1 MCPIGKNSCQ
11 PLPQGLLAGL
21 FLIVNCK
28 LGWAW
33 FLVLQVVNYS
43 ESRTAE
49 EICESSSKMITFIDL
64 AGHHKYLKTTIF
76 GLTSYCP
83 DFAML
88 VVSAN
93 TGIGELLSHSS
104 HISKYLSASAFAYM
118 KHFGCLMCTLV
129 RNWLW
134 FSSCHTARTSSVQQF
149 VWNTHV
155 RLWHG

>member
-1 MCPIGKNSCQ
+1 MKKKSVGWYPIETTQRSSVL
-11 PLPQGLLAGL
+11 PLT
-21 FLIVNCK
+21 
-28 LGWAW
+28 
-33 FLVLQVVNYS
+33 VLQVVNYS

-93 TGIGELLSHSS
+93 TGIGELRRQLTGCQSS
-104 HISKYLSASAFAYM
+104 SNSF
-118 KHFGCLMCTLV
+118 C
-129 RNWLW
+129 
-134 FSSCHTARTSSVQQF
+134 
-149 VWNTHV
+149 
-155 RLWHG
+155 

>member
-1 MCPIGKNSCQ
+1 MIQ
-11 PLPQGLLAGL
+11 L
-21 FLIVNCK
+21 FLLITV
-28 LGWAW
+28 
-33 FLVLQVVNYS
+33 QVVNYS

-93 TGIGELLSHSS
+93 TGIGELQRYTVESQTSQCVDRLYMPWSPHRW
-104 HISKYLSASAFAYM
+104 ISAL
-118 KHFGCLMCTLV
+118 
-129 RNWLW
+129 
-134 FSSCHTARTSSVQQF
+134 
-149 VWNTHV
+149 
-155 RLWHG
+155 

>member
-1 MCPIGKNSCQ
+1 M
-11 PLPQGLLAGL
+11 
-21 FLIVNCK
+21 
-28 LGWAW
+28 
-33 FLVLQVVNYS
+33 QVVNYS

-93 TGIGELLSHSS
+93 TGIGELQFDDKQLIDKMFQACSWSDRSDPQQSTTEDHQSLTSS
-104 HISKYLSASAFAYM
+104 HDANMEFIFSLYYNFHLALLCFTTRGQKWSELSWESELVYETQLWLKDF
-118 KHFGCLMCTLV
+118 TL
-129 RNWLW
+129 RLC
-134 FSSCHTARTSSVQQF
+134 STS
-149 VWNTHV
+149 
-155 RLWHG
+155 

>member
-1 MCPIGKNSCQ
+1 MIQ
-11 PLPQGLLAGL
+11 L
-21 FLIVNCK
+21 FLLITV
-28 LGWAW
+28 
-33 FLVLQVVNYS
+33 QVVNYS

-93 TGIGELLSHSS
+93 TGIGELQRYTVESQTSQCIDRLYSTCLGPHTGGSL
-104 HISKYLSASAFAYM
+104 HCDVDQPLGENIDPM
-118 KHFGCLMCTLV
+118 THFE
-129 RNWLW
+129 
-134 FSSCHTARTSSVQQF
+134 
-149 VWNTHV
+149 
-155 RLWHG
+155 